1 MTVEIHVGWDIS
13 EWAGGPVA
21 EISVETM
28 ECVSEGLDIKKMK
41 ELECLMGQDQ
51 RRESRY
57 IYFGGI
63 N

>member
-1 MTVEIHVGWDIS
+1 M
-13 EWAGGPVA
+13 A